1 MKNTRLHLIKHAII
15 SCFLVVFMLLFPI
28 TSIFAQSSWPAESW
42 NSAVNLTGVMD
53 ANGLTE
59 LSGLHWNPVLNRLYI
74 VDDKGRVRVLS
85 LNIGSNTFSQIANKS
100 IAGGPEGITQVDYNA
115 NEFYTIDE
123 NNYEIRKYTYPANFS
138 SVTYAN
144 HWNLL
149 AAPSPMP
156 NTGNTGPEGIAFVPD
171 NYLKSIGFIGQET
184 GQLYT
189 SVKGMGG
196 LIFIANQDGG
206 NIWVFD
212 VNPSVNNDFAY
223 VGKYKTNRTES
234 CELEFDRST
243 GLLYILHNTDNNTL
257 EVTNLTTT
265 IVSGGRKFVVVKE
278 YQIPNPEGNINIEGF
293 AITPKCDNSTNVS
306 AWLCRDVS
314 NSEDVLYQKDCIR
327 WFQPFSAE
335 GTCGL
340 YTNQGTYNDANTKFT
355 VYPNPVNN
363 LLSLSKTVKNIE
375 IFNLF
380 GELVYK
386 NDDSEDSILTSGLK
400 EGIYILKCN
409 KGVVRFIVMH

>member
-1 MKNTRLHLIKHAII
+1 MRSTGLHLIKHAII

-28 TSIFAQSSWPAESW
+28 TSLFAQSPWPAESW

-74 VDDKGRVRVLS
+74 VDDKGRVRVLLFNS
-85 LNIGSNTFSQIANKS
+85 ATNTFSQIANKS
-100 IAGGPEGITQVDYNA
+100 ISGGPEGITQVDYNA

-138 SVTYAN
+138 SITYSN

-149 AAPSPMP
+149 AAPSIMP

-171 NYLKSIGFIGQET
+171 DYLKAIGFVGQES

-189 SVKGMGG
+189 SIKGMGG
-196 LIFIANQDGG
+196 LMFIANQDEG

-212 VNPSVNNDFAY
+212 LNPTVNDDFAY

-234 CELEFDRST
+234 CDLEFDRST

-265 IVSGGRKFVVVKE
+265 LVPEGRKFMVVKE

-293 AITPKCDNSTNVS
+293 AITPKCDDSTNVS
-306 AWLCRDVS
+306 AWLCRDVA
-314 NSEDVLYQKDCIR
+314 NTEDVLYQKDCIR
-327 WFQPFSAE
+327 WFQPFSSE
-335 GTCGL
+335 GTCGI
-340 YTNQGTYNDANTKFT
+340 YTNQVAEEKANVRFR
-355 VYPNPVNN
+355 VFPNPVNN
-363 LLSLSKTVKNIE
+363 LLLFSEKAKKIE
-375 IFNLF
+375 IYNLF
-380 GELVYK
+380 GELVFSNHGYENSIPTTDF
-386 NDDSEDSILTSGLK
+386 ND
-400 EGIYILKCN
+400 GIYILKCN
-409 KGVVRFIVMH
+409 KGTARFIVMH